1 MVLLFLLLGSD
12 AQVCDK
18 YDVHDIDWK
27 VVCICAHYGLF
38 KHQTRTW
45 QKKSGQKI
53 GSKVL
58 NLFLKQGT
66 CQNTYYINKNIYI
79 RDKLRAPNNLQI
91 RGQFIWVNNIIMGF
105 GLSCSPSKS
114 PQPKAHDY
122 LPTKKCPRDK
132 SPQNIIGTVSNVG
145 FWPWAFGRGQMD
157 LVGKWPWANGFG
169 GQMSVGKYPWANIR
183 GQMSVGK
190 CLWANVRGQ
199 MSVLLVLVLD
209 LIH

>member
-58 NLFLKQGT
+58 NLFIKQGT
-66 CQNTYYINKNIYI
+66 CRNTYYIYKNIYI
-79 RDKLRAPNNLQI
+79 WDKLRAPNNLQI

-105 GLSCSPSKS
+105 GFSCSPSKS
-114 PQPKAHDY
+114 PQPKAQDQK
-122 LPTKKCPRDK
+122 PKKMSMGQKPK
-132 SPQNIIGTVSNVG
+132 KHIGDCIKCGLLAVG
-145 FWPWAFGRGQMD
+145 LM
-157 LVGKWPWANGFG
+157 VGKWPRANGCR
-169 GQMSVGKYPWANIR
+169 QM
-183 GQMSVGK
+183 
-190 CLWANVRGQ
+190 
-199 MSVLLVLVLD
+199 VLKPYST
-209 LIH
+209 

>member
-66 CQNTYYINKNIYI
+66 CRNTYYIYKNVYI
-79 RDKLRAPNNLQI
+79 RDKLRALNNLQI

-114 PQPKAHDY
+114 PQPKAHDQK
-122 LPTKKCPRDK
+122 PQKNSDGTKAQKTYWGLY
-132 SPQNIIGTVSNVG
+132 QM
-145 FWPWAFGRGQMD
+145 WAFSCGHLVVGLKFGRQMAA
-157 LVGKWPWANGFG
+157 GKWSWANDSR
-169 GQMSVGKYPWANIR
+169 QM
-183 GQMSVGK
+183 
-190 CLWANVRGQ
+190 
-199 MSVLLVLVLD
+199 VLKPYST
-209 LIH
+209 

>member
-66 CQNTYYINKNIYI
+66 CRNTYYIYKNIYI
-79 RDKLRAPNNLQI
+79 WDKLRAPNNLQI

-105 GLSCSPSKS
+105 GL
-114 PQPKAHDY
+114 
-122 LPTKKCPRDK
+122 
-132 SPQNIIGTVSNVG
+132 G
-145 FWPWAFGRGQMD
+145 
-157 LVGKWPWANGFG
+157 
-169 GQMSVGKYPWANIR
+169 
-183 GQMSVGK
+183 
-190 CLWANVRGQ
+190 
-199 MSVLLVLVLD
+199 VLLSSLLW
-209 LIH
+209 LWLLKSKNSNPLNYILEYKFQFQSSGLTMRIPEEKNSLLALRK

>member
-58 NLFLKQGT
+58 NLFLTQGT
-66 CQNTYYINKNIYI
+66 CRNTYYIYKNIYI

-91 RGQFIWVNNIIMGF
+91 RGQYYYGIRVE
-105 GLSCSPSKS
+105 LLTKQKPTAKS
-114 PQPKAHDY
+114 SRPKA
-122 LPTKKCPRDK
+122 PKKCPQDK
-132 SPQNIIGTVSNVG
+132 SPKNILGTVSNVG
-145 FWPWAFGRGQMD
+145 FWLWAFGHG
-157 LVGKWPWANGFG
+157 LKIWWANGN
-169 GQMSVGKYPWANIR
+169 GQMAMQPNAH
-183 GQMSVGK
+183 GQN
-190 CLWANVRGQ
+190 W
-199 MSVLLVLVLD
+199 LLVLNYPKYIGFCYLMLRHMPLLTPFVQSLLD
-209 LIH
+209 NFL